1 MHSASTSSPHSTTS
15 SSHNGMAAP
24 LSDALAVVRA
34 SLSRLAYACH
44 QHRTSR
50 PSIIEKR
57 LAARAAL
64 LDELRAALEATEQ
77 KRSDAEMEW
86 SKDGPSLSAALNQLQ
101 TDLTALIE
109 EHTQLQQKHEEV
121 QRKMDEW
128 ETEERRVESRRASA
142 SAAAIAA
149 AAAEAVASSSTA
161 AADSDAGPALSAVVP
176 PLSRSA
182 PPIDIISRLPA
193 PLVVHVHRFL
203 DRRSLASCIRVSSS
217 WHGVWDRGLFWHDVC
232 ITLVRQIVTE
242 QAKAAAEDARRR
254 RVRNGLETNF
264 QNENFLATI
273 MDRTEKQGNV
283 NRNISSNEEAS
294 WPTRPPSFRVTL
306 SIQAKPSDLKKKSST
321 TGPGGVNNAGGGT
334 FTPDG
339 LLPKARLYARAL
351 DAMQSQLTPLLTEF
365 EDLGVKLG
373 AHQRITSFLREQ
385 IETKRH
391 ELGLARVRFGSLR
404 DESLRKVQQKDDL
417 ARSIQEVERLIQQE
431 KKQQADI
438 EEEERKE
445 EEARAQQ
452 NRKQTRVDALG
463 QEHIG
468 GDTSSVEPS
477 PPTSLSTTPPI
488 GSTVSNGSDPSIL
501 MDVDLE
507 QHQQY
512 QSLLESIRTL
522 KQAKKV
528 LIRGLK
534 DIQADLDATKT
545 EKERVCKQLAQL
557 DTMVQGMVMPLDES
571 DHA

>member
-1 MHSASTSSPHSTTS
+1 
-15 SSHNGMAAP
+15 
-24 LSDALAVVRA
+24 
-34 SLSRLAYACH
+34 
-44 QHRTSR
+44 
-50 PSIIEKR
+50 
-57 LAARAAL
+57 
-64 LDELRAALEATEQ
+64 
-77 KRSDAEMEW
+77 
-86 SKDGPSLSAALNQLQ
+86 
-101 TDLTALIE
+101 
-109 EHTQLQQKHEEV
+109 
-121 QRKMDEW
+121 
-128 ETEERRVESRRASA
+128 
-142 SAAAIAA
+142 
-149 AAAEAVASSSTA
+149 
-161 AADSDAGPALSAVVP
+161 
-176 PLSRSA
+176 
-182 PPIDIISRLPA
+182 
-193 PLVVHVHRFL
+193 
-203 DRRSLASCIRVSSS
+203 
-217 WHGVWDRGLFWHDVC
+217 
-232 ITLVRQIVTE
+232 
-242 QAKAAAEDARRR
+242 
-254 RVRNGLETNF
+254 
-264 QNENFLATI
+264 
-273 MDRTEKQGNV
+273 
-283 NRNISSNEEAS
+283 
-294 WPTRPPSFRVTL
+294 
-306 SIQAKPSDLKKKSST
+306 
-321 TGPGGVNNAGGGT
+321 
-334 FTPDG
+334 
-339 LLPKARLYARAL
+339 
-351 DAMQSQLTPLLTEF
+351 
-365 EDLGVKLG
+365 
-373 AHQRITSFLREQ
+373 
-385 IETKRH
+385 
-391 ELGLARVRFGSLR
+391 LR